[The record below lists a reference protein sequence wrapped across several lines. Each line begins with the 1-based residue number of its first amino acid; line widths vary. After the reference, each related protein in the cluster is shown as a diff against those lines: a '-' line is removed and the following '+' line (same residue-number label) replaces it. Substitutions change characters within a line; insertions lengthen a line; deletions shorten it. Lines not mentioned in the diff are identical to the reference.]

1 MANKI
6 NRERLKAFLLRR
18 RLNAVALLI
27 ITALSAIVTI
37 ICALTGFAR
46 TDILAVVTVLLLALC
61 FVQAFRMRSSFR
73 TLRSFKGSPR
83 KKKRD

>member
-18 RLNAVALLI
+18 RLNAFGLLTITVISAI
-27 ITALSAIVTI
+27 ITIL
-37 ICALTGFAR
+37 CALNGFDK
-46 TDILAVVTVLLLALC
+46 TDILVVVTVLLVLLC

-73 TLRSFKGSPR
+73 TIRSFKGSPR
-83 KKKRD
+83 RKKRS